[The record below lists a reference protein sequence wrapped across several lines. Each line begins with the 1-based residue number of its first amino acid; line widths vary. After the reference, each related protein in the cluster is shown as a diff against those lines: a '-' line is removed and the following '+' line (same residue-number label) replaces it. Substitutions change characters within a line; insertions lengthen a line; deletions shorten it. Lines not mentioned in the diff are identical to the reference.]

1 MSTKYSIAGYC
12 RISVDEEM
20 DRDNTSIE
28 NQKAIITDFVKRK
41 FPDSTLEFYEDRDRS
56 GYTFEQREGYQEL
69 RKKMLRM
76 EYDILIVKDFSRFS
90 RRNSKGLVELEDLR
104 DAGMRI
110 ISIGDN
116 IDYPTYDDWTAIQ
129 FRFLINEMPVTDTS
143 KKVKS
148 VIKRRQE
155 EGKWICAVP
164 YGYVMTNSKTMKFD
178 VDEPAAQVVR
188 DIFEKYNEGWGYKKI
203 ANYLT
208 EKHIPTPRMCEKM
221 RKEANGEECKREAK
235 QTWSLVTI
243 SEILSNDFYIGTL
256 RQGKYRRKR
265 INGDEVKQHETDHI
279 VFENNHTPIV
289 DYKVFALAQENLKKR
304 TTSHYRGVRKY
315 ENAYSGFLY
324 CGDCGS
330 PMFSMSR
337 NDIAAAYTCGTY
349 HRRGTKGCT
358 SHHTRVDML
367 DKLLKEYIQKVR
379 DNSQDMIERLQN
391 SIAKEQNASNN
402 SKSVVELIKGQIEDA
417 KAEMKMLTRQQTR
430 DVMRHPERT
439 EIIEE
444 TYTEMIDELTLRIEG
459 LKNQLQLAVD
469 KNNAIVRV
477 NRTAKT
483 VFEIFDNILNK
494 PTLDKNDI
502 NMIIDKITVY
512 EDHIDIQLKADIDC
526 LLKYGTLDKPESVS
540 AMTDVSEKAAK
551 NFNKGTE
558 SKKSAGQLVN
568 VIKNSKGEVLS
579 VNVIS
584 NGDPLEIY
592 TNPDGEVIFKK
603 YSAINEMSEGAAQA
617 AEVISK
623 LGGAPAV
630 VFDKDHV
637 VAVSGVPKKEY
648 SQRRLSPA
656 LEELLENRKTFDY
669 TDTTAEPLRAVEGIT
684 THALTIAP
692 ILTNGDITGAVA
704 FMATDDTELC
714 TDKQSMLAKAA
725 AMFLGKQIEE

>member
-1 MSTKYSIAGYC
+1 
-12 RISVDEEM
+12 
-20 DRDNTSIE
+20 
-28 NQKAIITDFVKRK
+28 
-41 FPDSTLEFYEDRDRS
+41 
-56 GYTFEQREGYQEL
+56 
-69 RKKMLRM
+69 MLRS

-164 YGYVMTNSKTMKFD
+164 YGYVMINNKTMQFE
-178 VDEPAAQVVR
+178 VDEPAAEVVR
-188 DIFEKYNEGWGYKKI
+188 DIFDRYNSGWGYKKI

-208 EKHIPTPRMCEKM
+208 DKHIPTPRMCEKM
-221 RKEANGEECKREAK
+221 RREAKGEECKREVK
-235 QTWSLVTI
+235 QTWSIITV
-243 SEILSNDFYIGTL
+243 SEILQNDFYIGTL
-256 RQGKYRRKR
+256 RQGKYRRKK
-265 INGDEVKQHETDHI
+265 INGGEVKQDETDHI

-289 DYKVFALAQENLKKR
+289 DYKVFALAQEQLKKR
-304 TTSHYRGVRKY
+304 TTSHYRGVKKY
-315 ENAYSGFLY
+315 DNVYSGYLF

-330 PMFSMSR
+330 PMFAMSR
-337 NDIAAAYTCGTY
+337 NDLAPAYTCGTY
-349 HRRGTKGCT
+349 HKRGTKGCT

-367 DKLLKEYIQKVR
+367 DGLLKSYIKKVR
-379 DNSQDMIERLQN
+379 DNSAEMIDRLQE
-391 SIAKEQNASNN
+391 SIAKEQLET
-402 SKSVVELIKGQIEDA
+402 KSSQSTVDVIKGQIEDA
-417 KAEMKMLTRQQTR
+417 KAEMKMLTRQQAR
-430 DVMRHPERT
+430 DVMKHPDRA

-459 LKNQLQLAVD
+459 LKNQMQLAVD
-469 KNNAIVRV
+469 KHNTVVRV
-477 NRTAKT
+477 NRTART
-483 VFEIFDNILNK
+483 VLEIFDDIINK
-494 PTLDKNDI
+494 PALDKNDL
-502 NMIIDKITVY
+502 NFIIDKIVVF
-512 EDHIDIQLKADIDC
+512 ENRIEIHLKADIDC
-526 LLKYGTLDKPESVS
+526 LLKYGTLTEQQLVTVGADGS
-540 AMTDVSEKAAK
+540 AE
-551 NFNKGTE
+551 NFNQGT
-558 SKKSAGQLVN
+558 KIGKSAGQLAAAVTDSRGRN
-568 VIKNSKGEVLS
+568 LS